1 MDGKLIAPERNDV
14 EKNLGGHCEKQGA
27 HQQPAYDQVCAT
39 TGSPPPRVVLCHR
52 AVPCPLG
59 LHKSYTP
66 QRQMCT
72 SLCGAW
78 DLLKFVFFY
87 EVATI

>member
-27 HQQPAYDQVCAT
+27 PQQPAYDQVCAT
-39 TGSPPPRVVLCHR
+39 TGSPPLWVVLCHQ
-52 AVPCPLG
+52 AVPRPLR

-78 DLLKFVFFY
+78 DLLKFVFFH
-87 EVATI
+87 EVATF